1 MTEAA
6 ELPPA
11 PEQAREVFGDR
22 FADAVRYAELLAETG
37 VQRGL
42 IGPREVPRLWE
53 RHLLNCAVLSEV
65 VPEGVTVCDVGSGAG
80 LPGIPLALVREDLKI
95 TLLEPLLR
103 RTNFLTEVVELLGLD
118 HVTVVRGRAE
128 EVMGKLQPV
137 HVVTARAVA
146 PLDRLATWGI
156 PLLRPYGEMLA
167 LKGDTAEE
175 ELKAAAT
182 ALSKLGAVETSILH
196 VGEGVVDPLSTVV
209 RVEVGES
216 PGGCASRRSGPRRPG
231 RGVRAAAADPGCEI
245 NRVLPAP
252 QDGAGSFSSLPL
264 IRPDDEPYST
274 QAAKPMHLGVS
285 RRNER
290 DRYASCFT

>member
-1 MTEAA
+1 M
-6 ELPPA
+6 
-11 PEQAREVFGDR
+11 FGDR
-22 FADAVRYAELLAETG
+22 FDDAVRYAELLAEAG

-103 RTNFLTEVVELLGLD
+103 RTTFLTEVVELLGLD

-128 EVMGKLQPV
+128 EVMGKLTPV

-146 PLDRLATWGI
+146 PLDRLATWGV

-175 ELKAAAT
+175 ELKAAGT

-216 PGGCASRRSGPRRPG
+216 PGG
-231 RGVRAAAADPGCEI
+231 VR
-245 NRVLPAP
+245 
-252 QDGAGSFSSLPL
+252 F
-264 IRPDDEPYST
+264 
-274 QAAKPMHLGVS
+274 AAKRAKAARTGRT
-285 RRNER
+285 RRR
-290 DRYASCFT
+290 R

>member
-1 MTEAA
+1 VREAPALYGRTVPVTEAA
-6 ELPPA
+6 ELPPV
-11 PEQAREVFGDR
+11 PEEAREVFGER
-22 FADAVRYAELLAETG
+22 FADAVRYAELLAEAG

-53 RHLLNCAVLSEV
+53 RHLLNCAVLSEA

-80 LPGIPLALVREDLKI
+80 LPGIPLALVRDDLNI

-128 EVMGKLQPV
+128 EVLGKLPPV

-196 VGEGVVDPLSTVV
+196 VGEGVVDPPSTVV

-216 PGGCASRRSGPRRPG
+216 PGG
-231 RGVRAAAADPGCEI
+231 VR
-245 NRVLPAP
+245 
-252 QDGAGSFSSLPL
+252 F
-264 IRPDDEPYST
+264 
-274 QAAKPMHLGVS
+274 AAKRAKAARTGRA
-285 RRNER
+285 RRR
-290 DRYASCFT
+290 R

>member
-1 MTEAA
+1 MTEEA
-6 ELPPA
+6 ELPQA
-11 PEQAREVFGDR
+11 PEEARAVFGE
-22 FADAVRYAELLAETG
+22 FYPAAVRYAELLADVG
-37 VQRGL
+37 VTRGL

-80 LPGIPLALVREDLKI
+80 LPGIPLALVRPDLKI

-103 RTNFLTEVVELLGLD
+103 RTNFLQEVVELLGLD

-128 EVMGKLQPV
+128 EVLGTLPPV

-146 PLDRLATWGI
+146 PLDRLAGWGV

-175 ELKAAAT
+175 ELKNTRA
-182 ALSKLGAVETSILH
+182 ALSKLGVVKTEVLH
-196 VGEGVVDPLSTVV
+196 VGEGVVDPLATVV

-216 PGGCASRRSGPRRPG
+216 PGGVRFATKRAKAARTSRTRR
-231 RGVRAAAADPGCEI
+231 
-245 NRVLPAP
+245 
-252 QDGAGSFSSLPL
+252 
-264 IRPDDEPYST
+264 
-274 QAAKPMHLGVS
+274 
-285 RRNER
+285 RR
-290 DRYASCFT
+290 

>member
-11 PEQAREVFGDR
+11 PEQARDVFGDR
-22 FADAVRYAELLAETG
+22 FADAVRYAELLAEAG

-80 LPGIPLALVREDLKI
+80 LPGIPLALVRDDLKI

-128 EVMGKLQPV
+128 EVMGRIPPV

-146 PLDRLATWGI
+146 PLDRLAAWGI

-175 ELKAAAT
+175 ELKSASS

-196 VGEGVVDPLSTVV
+196 VGEGIVDPPSTVV

-216 PGGCASRRSGPRRPG
+216 PGG
-231 RGVRAAAADPGCEI
+231 VR
-245 NRVLPAP
+245 
-252 QDGAGSFSSLPL
+252 F
-264 IRPDDEPYST
+264 
-274 QAAKPMHLGVS
+274 AAKRAKAARTGRA
-285 RRNER
+285 RRR
-290 DRYASCFT
+290 R

>member
-11 PEQAREVFGDR
+11 PEEAREVFGDR
-22 FADAVRYAELLAETG
+22 FADAVRYAELLSEAG

-103 RTNFLTEVVELLGLD
+103 RTTFLTEVVEMLGLD

-146 PLDRLATWGI
+146 PLDRLAAWGI

-175 ELKAAAT
+175 ELKASAT

-216 PGGCASRRSGPRRPG
+216 PGG
-231 RGVRAAAADPGCEI
+231 VR
-245 NRVLPAP
+245 
-252 QDGAGSFSSLPL
+252 F
-264 IRPDDEPYST
+264 
-274 QAAKPMHLGVS
+274 AAKRAKAARTGRT
-285 RRNER
+285 RRR
-290 DRYASCFT
+290 R

>member
-1 MTEAA
+1 MTEAAA

-11 PEQAREVFGDR
+11 PEEARAVFGDY
-22 FADAVRYAELLAETG
+22 FPAAVRYAELLADAG
-37 VQRGL
+37 VKRGL

-80 LPGIPLALVREDLKI
+80 LPGIPLALVRRDLKI

-103 RTNFLTEVVELLGLD
+103 RTTFLQEAVELLGLD

-128 EVMGKLQPV
+128 EMLGKLQPV

-146 PLDRLATWGI
+146 PLDRLAGWGV

-167 LKGDTAEE
+167 LKGDTADE
-175 ELKAAAT
+175 ELVSAKA
-182 ALSKLGAVETSILH
+182 ALSKLGVVKTSVLQ

-216 PGGCASRRSGPRRPG
+216 PGG
-231 RGVRAAAADPGCEI
+231 VR
-245 NRVLPAP
+245 
-252 QDGAGSFSSLPL
+252 F
-264 IRPDDEPYST
+264 
-274 QAAKPMHLGVS
+274 AAKRAKAARTGRV
-285 RRNER
+285 RRR
-290 DRYASCFT
+290 R

>member
-1 MTEAA
+1 VTEAA

-22 FADAVRYAELLAETG
+22 FADAVRYAELLAEAG

-80 LPGIPLALVREDLKI
+80 LPGIPLALVREDIKI

-118 HVTVVRGRAE
+118 HVTVVRGPAGA
-128 EVMGKLQPV
+128 VMGKLPAG

-146 PLDRLATWGI
+146 PLDRLAAWGI

-175 ELKAAAT
+175 ELKSAAT

-196 VGEGVVDPLSTVV
+196 VGEGIVDPLSTVV

-216 PGGCASRRSGPRRPG
+216 PGG
-231 RGVRAAAADPGCEI
+231 VR
-245 NRVLPAP
+245 
-252 QDGAGSFSSLPL
+252 F
-264 IRPDDEPYST
+264 
-274 QAAKPMHLGVS
+274 AAKRAKAARTGRT
-285 RRNER
+285 RRR
-290 DRYASCFT
+290 R

>member
-11 PEQAREVFGDR
+11 PEQAREVFGNR
-22 FADAVRYAELLAETG
+22 FADAVRYAELLAEAG
-37 VQRGL
+37 VERGL

-103 RTNFLTEVVELLGLD
+103 RTTFLTEVVELLGLD

-128 EVMGKLQPV
+128 EVMGKLPPV

-146 PLDRLATWGI
+146 PLDRLAAWGI

-175 ELKAAAT
+175 ELKSAAT
-182 ALSKLGAVETSILH
+182 ALSKLGAARTSVLH

-216 PGGCASRRSGPRRPG
+216 PGG
-231 RGVRAAAADPGCEI
+231 VR
-245 NRVLPAP
+245 
-252 QDGAGSFSSLPL
+252 F
-264 IRPDDEPYST
+264 
-274 QAAKPMHLGVS
+274 AAKRAKAARIGRT
-285 RRNER
+285 RRR
-290 DRYASCFT
+290 R

>member
-1 MTEAA
+1 MRYGRTVLVTEAA

-11 PEQAREVFGDR
+11 PEQAPEVFGDR
-22 FADAVRYAELLAETG
+22 FADAVRYAELLAEAG

-53 RHLLNCAVLSEV
+53 RHLLNCAVLSEA
-65 VPEGVTVCDVGSGAG
+65 VPEGVSVCDVGSGAG
-80 LPGIPLALVREDLKI
+80 LPGIPLALVRDDLKI

-128 EVMGKLQPV
+128 EVMGKLPPV

-146 PLDRLATWGI
+146 PLDRLAAWGI

-175 ELKAAAT
+175 ELKSASS
-182 ALSKLGAVETSILH
+182 ALTKLGAVETSILH
-196 VGEGVVDPLSTVV
+196 VGEGVVDPPSTVV

-216 PGGCASRRSGPRRPG
+216 PGG
-231 RGVRAAAADPGCEI
+231 VR
-245 NRVLPAP
+245 
-252 QDGAGSFSSLPL
+252 F
-264 IRPDDEPYST
+264 
-274 QAAKPMHLGVS
+274 AAKRAKAARTGRT
-285 RRNER
+285 RRR
-290 DRYASCFT
+290 R